1 MPSRRFIL
9 GVFAHPDDESM
20 GTGATLAKYAAMG
33 HRVAFV
39 TATDGGAGRMH
50 EVRPQDEAGR
60 ELLKSTR
67 RAETLR
73 AAEILGIESL
83 GFWGWD
89 DGGLAKRSVLEVE
102 EKIAALIRRERPD
115 VVITFHGSGIS
126 YHPDHRVMTMATTAA
141 FLGSGRQGWYCAG
154 EPAAIPPH
162 SPAKLYGL
170 VLNSESPYWKDWPR
184 EVYRADASEIT
195 TTIDTSETADL
206 KWKAI
211 QAHDTQSYGPP
222 FVKLY
227 EAGAFKQEYFV
238 RLFPSARPGEVESDL
253 LAGLQE

>member
-1 MPSRRFIL
+1 MPSHRFIL
-9 GVFAHPDDESM
+9 GIFAHPDDESM
-20 GTGATLAKYAAMG
+20 GTGATLAKYATMG

-89 DGGLAKRSVLEVE
+89 DGGLAKRNILELE

-115 VVITFHGSGIS
+115 VVITVHGSGIS
-126 YHPDHRVMTMATTAA
+126 YHPDHRIMTMATTSA
-141 FLGSGRQGWYCAG
+141 FLGSAEYLARNRTN
-154 EPAAIPPH
+154 PAYV
-162 SPAKLYGL
+162 SDLYYGMLRRPADVGGFNYWVGQ
-170 VLNSESPYWKDWPR
+170 LNSSAKTR
-184 EVYRADASEIT
+184 EQERQEFLSAPEVVSRINAIA
-195 TTIDTSETADL
+195 TAGCL
-206 KWKAI
+206 
-211 QAHDTQSYGPP
+211 P
-222 FVKLY
+222 
-227 EAGAFKQEYFV
+227 
-238 RLFPSARPGEVESDL
+238 
-253 LAGLQE
+253 